1 MKKLFT
7 SSGILWSCFVAL
19 AMMTISLN
27 ARAEYVPLTPLAG
40 IDAWSGNGESHPS
53 LVDQNTQTKWGCWF
67 DPSLSD
73 EDSWPTNGDNSSNIC
88 YIIVKAGKAV
98 VPEFYFL
105 VTGNDTGGN
114 PGRNWASWKI
124 YGGNFA
130 SDADAVRG
138 GEGWTLIDDRQDE
151 PLPAQN
157 FGTVTLDFNEAPTT
171 AYQYFWI
178 EIEKTVANA
187 DVYQQMSEWGLGS
200 YGEFQKY
207 LDDKAQQGTAT
218 DEPVN
223 YYFLEVDSNTA
234 GFGGEGCSNLFDG
247 NTGTKWCTG
256 FTNRQE
262 GETTNGS
269 YFIFKAS
276 RSMVPSYYSLTTAND
291 TQSNPGRNWKQWHIY
306 GMNASSDKDATRA
319 SEEWVLLDSK
329 RNIGTDQ
336 LPAANYTQAF
346 FTLSEEN
353 TTAYRYFKVEI
364 DQATT
369 SGLIQMS
376 EFTLGDEY
384 TFILDRDAV
393 VKELENEFDPDLFA
407 EKALLDEM
415 SALIASIGSSTDPMK
430 LGDLNAE
437 ADAMSAKISNS
448 AKNYAELTTARNQAL
463 NQLADNDVADVV
475 LEYVKSWI
483 SETDAI
489 APNEDYPAGNY
500 AYIVANRQLT
510 GEEAS
515 AEAKRFSSILMNN
528 TNETPEPIGDVGY
541 EFICG
546 TTDNW
551 NSSETPAQLIDGDRD
566 NTKWGTGTSGD
577 RWLVFKANE
586 PIKPTYY
593 GLVTGGDTSSYPDRN
608 WKNWKIWGANFDE
621 ELDPEAE
628 GFDASAVKNSD
639 KWVLIDEKN
648 NVGTDVLKTTS
659 LFESYINL
667 SIGCAEPYKYFKIEV
682 YQSGGMQMNEFTFYN
697 MGDLFEY
704 REGFISQ
711 FEDYDTE
718 DYKPAYI
725 GYLNDYNEKYK
736 ELCTTVYAPDL
747 MKIRNELVDLQ
758 ALIDESNVYYADYEV
773 VVQDVEGL
781 FIDAENL
788 SAWQTGYTTENVA
801 PCAKYPRGTYGYVME
816 NLSLDNDEI
825 QAEMTYLQRIID
837 AVDNN
842 LYILLGGHTVGEWG
856 DGFYGQL
863 IDGIDKD
870 SEEKNEDGS
879 PVQKGTK
886 WGGQADANGDTY
898 IIFRTYDPVNPFFY
912 TLTTGN
918 DTGIHTGRNWGTW
931 YIYGANF
938 EGDGD
943 ATKDAEGWVLIDAK
957 EDVGQDRLHP
967 VNEQPSYFGFST
979 ETTVPYLYYKVVVT
993 KAYSGT
999 AIQMNELHF
1008 GTAEEF
1014 EAIKD
1019 EYTEAAKA
1027 FDTDVVAQK
1036 SLIEDYEAAIP
1047 GIDESMNMEALFR
1060 ANYVLETL
1068 REQINASAAMYA
1080 KLKEKVEDTQAYLVE
1095 NPLAESEALT
1105 KLMNYMTTDEEPS
1118 ETYPNGTYTYIYD
1131 EHVVNDSIVGVEIEF
1146 IETMKAAAVAAGYG
1160 KGMDITSLIVN
1171 RTFKKASDMLKD
1183 ESGKNIG
1190 REAEGW
1196 DGYIYRTAKADDDNY
1211 YAAEFCNENKT
1222 FDISQTLT
1230 GMKNGFY
1237 MVTLNAAYRPNG
1249 EKYSYAYAPMAYAN
1263 DIKTYVPVI
1272 REEMATEDDRWKGTY
1287 DDKPIYKDVE
1297 HSADEPTSETP
1308 AEEIPDI
1315 IGYVI
1320 WGCEGAANAFAQG
1333 RYAITMIAQVTDGTL
1348 TFGVKNEGT
1357 RGNEWTAVGNFHLW
1371 YLGET
1376 SDDDDFFKVST
1387 EYNAYRITTLTET
1400 YQPYLAGGLLEGQD
1414 YPDAPNFGE
1423 AQKTLLKENSAVY
1436 TYEAA
1441 KLVGETM
1448 QSIYETKKAYTAL
1461 FEAQNKVF
1469 EKWYEGAGVD
1479 AAEADVYAVRDEGI
1493 DTGAYADAEAALA
1506 AKADLY
1512 AKWPDYLGVKAV
1524 SSLNYDQEEFSYD
1537 ITTVGARPWISL
1549 TGLYEPLEEDE
1560 VILAFDYKADQDV
1573 ENGMFMYETPNLL
1586 TDVKDVI
1593 PTLPATKPATLTEP
1607 EEWVT
1612 VYYNITNAIKAY
1624 QYGAVD
1630 HAIHWYVNY
1639 DLKKDDPALK
1649 LSARNFRFM
1658 TKAQMKAEGG
1668 KALNFIP
1675 EKGDVNCDDGIDI
1688 ADAVTVLN
1696 AMAGEDVAGDADVN
1710 GDGNVDIADF
1720 VTVLNIMAGVQ

>member
-19 AMMTISLN
+19 AMMMISQN
-27 ARAEYVPLTPLAG
+27 ARAEYVKLTA
-40 IDAWSGNGESHPS
+40 IDGKLSWGQGDPSGKECYPK
-53 LVDQNTQTKWGCWF
+53 LVDANINTKWGGWF

-73 EDSWPTNGDNSSNIC
+73 EDGYPNNPDNFANIM
-88 YIIVKAGKAV
+88 YIIVKAEKAV

-130 SDADAVRG
+130 SDADAVRE

-157 FGTVTLDFNEAPTT
+157 FGNVTLDFSEAPTT

-178 EIEKTVANA
+178 EIEKTVEGAN
-187 DVYQQMSEWGLGS
+187 VYQQMSEWGLGS
-200 YGEFQKY
+200 YGEFEKY
-207 LDDKAQQGTAT
+207 LEDLANQGTET
-218 DEPVN
+218 DEPVK
-223 YYFLEVDSNTA
+223 YSFLEVDSNTA
-234 GFGGEGCSNLFDG
+234 GFGGEGCANLFDG
-247 NTGTKWCTG
+247 DTGTKWCTG

-364 DQATT
+364 DQAAT

-393 VKELENEFDPDLFA
+393 VKGLEDEFDPDLFA

-415 SALIASIGSSTDPMK
+415 SALIASIGASTDPMK

-437 ADAMSAKISNS
+437 ADAMLAKIINS

-551 NSSETPAQLIDGDRD
+551 QDYESPAQLIDGDRD
-566 NTKWGTGTSGD
+566 NTKWGTATSGD

-593 GLVTGGDTSSYPDRN
+593 GLVTGGDTGTYTDRN
-608 WKNWKIWGANFDE
+608 WKNWKIWAANFDE

-639 KWVLIDEKN
+639 KWVLIDVKE

-682 YQSGGMQMNEFTFYN
+682 YHQGGMQMNEFTFYN
-697 MGDLFEY
+697 MGDLQEY
-704 REGFISQ
+704 RETFISE

-718 DYKPAYI
+718 DWKPAYI

-747 MKIRNELVDLQ
+747 MKIKNELTDLQ
-758 ALIDESNVYYADYEV
+758 ALIEESNLYYADYEV

-918 DTGIHTGRNWGTW
+918 DTGTHTGRNWGTW

-1146 IETMKAAAVAAGYG
+1146 IETMKASAVAAGYG

-1171 RTFKKASDMLKD
+1171 RTFKKAGDMLKD
-1183 ESGKNIG
+1183 GEGKNIG

-1211 YAAEFCNENKT
+1211 YAAEFCNENRT
-1222 FDISQTLT
+1222 FDVSQTLT

-1237 MVTLNAAYRPNG
+1237 KVTLNAAYRPNG

-1263 DIKTYVPVI
+1263 DIKTYVPAI
-1272 REEMATEDDRWKGTY
+1272 REEMATEDDRWKGIY
-1287 DDKPIYKDVE
+1287 DDKPIYDGVE
-1297 HSADEPTSETP
+1297 FTADDPEAN
-1308 AEEIPDI
+1308 AENKPEVL
-1315 IGYVI
+1315 GYVI
-1320 WGCEGAANAFAQG
+1320 WGCEGAANAFAQD

-1357 RGNEWTAVGNFHLW
+1357 QGNEWTAVGNFGLW

-1376 SDDDDFFKVST
+1376 SDEPDFFKEST
-1387 EYNAYRITTLTET
+1387 NYNGYRITTLIET
-1400 YQPYLAGGLLEGQD
+1400 YQPYSAGVVLAGQN

-1423 AQKTLLKENSAVY
+1423 AQKALLKENSGVA

-1448 QSIYETKKAYTAL
+1448 QSIYETKKAYAAL
-1461 FEAQNKVF
+1461 FEAGGKVYHKWF
-1469 EKWYEGAGVD
+1469 EGKVVEDQVEEDYGALRDNIDAGV
-1479 AAEADVYAVRDEGI
+1479 
-1493 DTGAYADAEAALA
+1493 YADAEAALA
-1506 AKADLY
+1506 AKAELY
-1512 AKWPDYLGVKAV
+1512 AKWPDYLEVKAT
-1524 SSLNYDQEEFSYD
+1524 SSIICEQDLKSFSFD

-1560 VILAFDYKADQDV
+1560 AFLAFDYMADQDV
-1573 ENGMFMYETPNLL
+1573 KNGMFMYETPNLL

-1593 PTLPATKPATLTEP
+1593 PTLPMTRTWT
-1607 EEWVT
+1607 T

-1639 DLKKDDPALK
+1639 DLKKDDEALK

-1668 KALNFIP
+1668 KPLNFMS
-1675 EKGDVNCDDGIDI
+1675 GDVNCDVEIDI
-1688 ADAVTVLN
+1688 ADAVSVLN
-1696 AMAGEDVAGDADVN
+1696 AMAGEDVTGDADVN
-1710 GDGNVDIADF
+1710 GDGKVDIADF
-1720 VTVLNIMAGVQ
+1720 VTVLNIMAGIE